1 MSGLLDAISGVP
13 NASEPLPGLVTGGQ
27 PMAPHL
33 AALRQAGCRMVL
45 DCRDPMEPRPL
56 REPEDV
62 VAAGLEYRCIPVGH
76 SRGDD
81 ATLTEIRDALRASVG
96 TKPVLFHCASGNRV
110 GAALIPYLMLD
121 QGFTEEAAVNTAM
134 RVGMR
139 NAELM
144 EWALDY
150 TRRQQGSD

>member
-1 MSGLLDAISGVP
+1 MSALLDAIAGVP

-33 AALRQAGCRMVL
+33 AALRQAGCGMVL

-62 VAAGLEYRCIPVGH
+62 VAAGLEYRCISVDH
-76 SRGDD
+76 SRGSD
-81 ATLTEIRDALRASVG
+81 ATLTQIRDALKASVG
-96 TKPVLFHCASGNRV
+96 TMPVLFHCASGNRV

-121 QGFTEEAAVNTAM
+121 QGFTEEDAVNTAM

-139 NAELM
+139 SAELM
-144 EWALDY
+144 EWALEY
-150 TRRQQGSD
+150 VRRNRG